1 MPPTPAVTEW
11 LATIDESQRPVVDA
25 VRRLV
30 HNAAPP
36 ELREIVYHGALG
48 YGPTESGFDRILY
61 VSVHRDHVT
70 LGFFY
75 GASLPDPDSMLVGS
89 GARMRHVKLR
99 TPRDAGRPV
108 VDLVKAALADG
119 REQRARR
126 HRRA

>member
-1 MPPTPAVTEW
+1 MPTTPAVTEW
-11 LATIDESQRPVVDA
+11 LATIDERQRPVVDA

-30 HNAAPP
+30 GKVAPQ
-36 ELREIVYHGALG
+36 LHEIVYHGALG

-75 GASLPDPDSMLVGS
+75 GASLPDPDSVLVGS

-99 TPRDAGRPV
+99 TPRDAGQPV
-108 VDLVKAALADG
+108 VDLIKAALADG
-119 REQRARR
+119 LEQRARR